1 MMRAHTYTNTQHI
14 LHKYTTHIDLKKALI
29 DYTYFM
35 NPNDS
40 STPRQLMRTPQRLI
54 YANILAREHPNLF
67 NAPSTQVQATGSQVE
82 PPRPLQAQHL
92 RCLQP
97 LPRPTSGMEKRKRS
111 SICIRLLPFCC
122 PSALWPKPAR
132 AVRLPNIMTNLVRP
146 SSRSWSS
153 PPRLRQQQPHP

>member
-14 LHKYTTHIDLKKALI
+14 LHKYTTHIDLKKTFI

-40 STPRQLMRTPQRLI
+40 STPRQLMRTPRRLI

-82 PPRPLQAQHL
+82 SPIGL
-92 RCLQP
+92 RGLYKRTIC
-97 LPRPTSGMEKRKRS
+97 PTSGMEKRKRS